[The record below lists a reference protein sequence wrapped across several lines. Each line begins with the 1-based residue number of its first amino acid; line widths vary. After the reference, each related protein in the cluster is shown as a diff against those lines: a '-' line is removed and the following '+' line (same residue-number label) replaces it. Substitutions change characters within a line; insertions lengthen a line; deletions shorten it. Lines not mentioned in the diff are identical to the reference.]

1 MKSLRN
7 DTYNAKD
14 FYGQVRYD
22 PINKLKSMTQQYDHF
37 TGFDHRVDQ
46 DSLIGQDWKPMKVSR
61 SILGLSDSREL
72 NKDMEF
78 ATSNEDE
85 YAQSEDYCLW
95 QTYRGANERVD
106 EDSNPAEDYA
116 SALMQR
122 TRYTNNDNE
131 DCMGDQ
137 NSMDVAARFDRARKR
152 YPFDVNPL
160 KYDISA
166 DFFDNDFEEPIRSCG
181 RVPRSNV
188 YRMPCIGAKPR
199 YTMPKKLPMN
209 NTLFDPSVGQN
220 YDPRENDAPGTARNS
235 VFRRPGPHC
244 GLVKPQVNNGPRRM
258 TCNRR
263 PVTGNIYNTVPSG
276 GKIDW
281 NSFDNV
287 IDQRLSSRPKFR

>member
-1 MKSLRN
+1 MRSLRN

-37 TGFDHRVDQ
+37 TDFDERVDQ
-46 DSLIGQDWKPMKVSR
+46 DSRIGQDWKPMKVSR

-72 NKDMEF
+72 SKDMEF

-85 YAQSEDYCLW
+85 YEQSENYNLW
-95 QTYRGANERVD
+95 QTFRGANERVD

-131 DCMGDQ
+131 DCMGDK
-137 NSMDVAARFDRARKR
+137 NSMDVAARFDRGRR
-152 YPFDVNPL
+152 RFPFEVNPL
-160 KYDISA
+160 KYDVSA
-166 DFFDNDFEEPIRSCG
+166 DFFDNNFEEPIRSCG

-188 YRMPCIGAKPR
+188 ARMPCIGAPQR
-199 YTMPKKLPMN
+199 YTMPKKLPIGN
-209 NTLFDPSVGQN
+209 PLFEASIGQR

-235 VFRRPGPHC
+235 VFRRPRPLCGP
-244 GLVKPQVNNGPRRM
+244 VKPQVSNGPRRM
-258 TCNRR
+258 TCDRR
-263 PVTGNIYNTVPSG
+263 PVTQNIYNRVPSG

-287 IDQRLSSRPKFR
+287 VDQRLSNRKR